1 MIPKKE
7 ILGVGIHTL
16 HMDEAVEV
24 AADFLRSSAQC
35 RVIATANP
43 EMIMMAQD
51 SPPLAASLADADLV
65 VPDGV
70 GAVWALN
77 RRYGLTQTRVTGF
90 DLTQNILAFCAREGY
105 RVFFFGSAPGVAVSA
120 KLTAESMYPGLT
132 VCGVRDGFFTT
143 NEEKDIVQAINE
155 AKADFVLV
163 ALGVPK
169 QEEWIA
175 RHKDAL
181 TASLIIGVGGTLD
194 VMAGVVPRAPK
205 WMQEAK
211 LEWLFRLMRQPK
223 RVLRMLALPRFVLA
237 VMGEK
242 KR

>member
-16 HMDEAVEV
+16 HMDEAVLA
-24 AADFLRSSAQC
+24 AADFLLKSGRC
-35 RVIATANP
+35 HVIATANP

-51 SPPLAASLADADLV
+51 DPTLATALREADLV

-77 RRYGLTQTRVTGF
+77 RQYGLAQTRVTGF
-90 DLTQNILAFCAREGY
+90 DLTQNILALSAEKGY
-105 RVFFFGSAPGVAVSA
+105 RVFFFGSAPGVAMTA
-120 KLTAESMYPGLT
+120 KENAEAKYPGLT
-132 VCGVRDGFFTT
+132 VCGVRDGFFTEA
-143 NEEKDIVQAINE
+143 EEDDIVRTINE

-169 QEEWIA
+169 QENWIM
-175 RHKDAL
+175 RHKDKLAS
-181 TASLIIGVGGTLD
+181 SLIIGVGGTLD

-211 LEWLFRLMRQPK
+211 LEWLFRLLRQPK
-223 RVLRMLALPRFVLA
+223 RFLRMLALPRFVLA
-237 VMGEK
+237 VLCAK

>member
-16 HMDEAVEV
+16 HMDEAVETAV
-24 AADFLRSSAQC
+24 DFLRSSDKC

-43 EMIMMAQD
+43 EMIMMAKD
-51 SPPLAASLADADLV
+51 NPSLAAALADADLV
-65 VPDGV
+65 VPDGI

-77 RRYGLTQTRVTGF
+77 RRYKLSQTRVTGF
-90 DLTQNILAFCAREGY
+90 DLTQNILAVSAEEGY
-105 RVFFFGSAPGVAVSA
+105 RVFFLGSAPGVAMTA
-120 KLTAESMYPGLT
+120 KLNAESKYPNLK
-132 VCGVRDGFFTT
+132 VCGVRDGFFTQ
-143 NEEKDIVQAINE
+143 NEEADIVRAINE

-175 RHKDAL
+175 RHRDEL
-181 TASLIIGVGGTLD
+181 TASLVIGVGGTLD

-205 WMQEAK
+205 WLQEAK

-223 RVLRMLALPRFVLA
+223 RILRMIALPRFVLA
-237 VMGEK
+237 VLCDK

>member
-7 ILGVGIHTL
+7 ILGVGIHTI
-16 HMDEAVEV
+16 HMDDAVAA
-24 AADFLRSSAQC
+24 AADFLRSSGRC
-35 RVIATANP
+35 HVIATANP

-51 SPPLAASLADADLV
+51 DPSLAAALDQADLV

-77 RRYGLTQTRVTGF
+77 RQYGLEQTRVAGF
-90 DLTQNILAFCAREGY
+90 DLTQNILALSVEKGY
-105 RVFFFGSAPGVAVSA
+105 RVFFFGSAPGVAMNA
-120 KLTAESMYPGLT
+120 KVNAEEKYPGLN
-132 VCGVRDGFFTT
+132 VCGVRDGFFAED
-143 NEEKDIVQAINE
+143 EEDDIVRMINE

-169 QEEWIA
+169 QENWIM
-175 RHKDAL
+175 RHKDKL

-194 VMAGVVPRAPK
+194 VMAGVTARAPK
-205 WMQEAK
+205 WMQDMK
-211 LEWLFRLMRQPK
+211 LEWLFRLLCQPK
-223 RVLRMLALPRFVLA
+223 RFLRMLALPRFVLA
-237 VMGEK
+237 VIGAK

>member
-16 HMDEAVEV
+16 QMDEAVQT
-24 AADFLRSSAQC
+24 AADFLLESGRC
-35 RVIATANP
+35 HVIATANP

-51 SPPLAASLADADLV
+51 NPSLASSLAQADLV
-65 VPDGV
+65 VPDGI

-77 RRYGLTQTRVTGF
+77 RQYGLKQTRVTGF
-90 DLTQNILAFCAREGY
+90 DLTQNILALSAEKGY
-105 RVFFFGSAPGVAVSA
+105 RVFFFGSAPGVAMTA
-120 KLTAESMYPGLT
+120 KINAEEKYPGLD
-132 VCGVRDGFFTT
+132 VCGVRDGFFAET
-143 NEEKDIVQAINE
+143 EEEDIVRAINE
-155 AKADFVLV
+155 SKADFVLV

-169 QEEWIA
+169 QESWIA
-175 RHKDAL
+175 RHKEKL
-181 TASLIIGVGGTLD
+181 KASLIIGVGGTLD

-211 LEWLFRLMRQPK
+211 LEWLFRLLCQPK
-223 RVLRMLALPRFVLA
+223 RFLRMLALPRFVLA
-237 VMGEK
+237 VICAK

>member
-16 HMDEAVEV
+16 HMDEAVSV
-24 AADFLRSSAQC
+24 AADFLDSSGQC

-51 SPPLAASLADADLV
+51 NPALAASLADADLV

-77 RRYGLTQTRVTGF
+77 RQYGLEQTRVTGF
-90 DLTQNILAFCAREGY
+90 DLTQNILALCAKKGY

-132 VCGVRDGFFTT
+132 VCGVRDGFFTQ
-143 NEEKDIVQAINE
+143 NEEKDIVHTINE

-169 QEEWIA
+169 QEEWIM
-175 RHKDAL
+175 RHKDEL
-181 TASLIIGVGGTLD
+181 TASLMIGVGGTLD

-211 LEWLFRLMRQPK
+211 LEWLFRLLRQPK
-223 RVLRMLALPRFVLA
+223 RILRMLALPRFVIA
-237 VMGEK
+237 VLCGK

>member
-7 ILGVGIHTL
+7 ILGVGIHTI
-16 HMDEAVEV
+16 HMDEAVKA
-24 AADFLRSSAQC
+24 AADFLRSSDQC

-51 SPPLAASLADADLV
+51 DPSLASALAQADLV

-77 RRYGLTQTRVTGF
+77 RQYGLEQTRVAGF
-90 DLTQNILAFCAREGY
+90 DLTQNILALSAEKGY
-105 RVFFFGSAPGVAVSA
+105 RVFFFGGAPGVAMTA
-120 KLTAESMYPGLT
+120 KKNAQEKYPGLK
-132 VCGVRDGFFTT
+132 VCGVRDGFFAQ
-143 NEEKDIVQAINE
+143 EEEGDIVRTINE

-169 QEEWIA
+169 QENWIT
-175 RHKDAL
+175 RHKDKL

-194 VMAGVVPRAPK
+194 VMAGVVQRAPK
-205 WMQEAK
+205 WMQDMK
-211 LEWLFRLMRQPK
+211 MEWLFRLLCQPK
-223 RVLRMLALPRFVLA
+223 RIIRMLALPRFVLA
-237 VMGEK
+237 VVCTK

>member
-24 AADFLRSSAQC
+24 AADFLRSAEQC

-51 SPPLAASLADADLV
+51 SPSLASSLADADLV

-77 RRYGLTQTRVTGF
+77 RRYGLAQTRVTGF
-90 DLTQNILAFCAREGY
+90 DLTQNILALSAKKGY
-105 RVFFFGSAPGVAVSA
+105 RVFFFGSASGVAVSA
-120 KLTAESMYPGLT
+120 KLTAESMYPGLN

-143 NEEKDIVQAINE
+143 NEEKDIVHAINE

-175 RHKDAL
+175 RHKDEL

-223 RVLRMLALPRFVLA
+223 RVLRMLALPRFVFA
-237 VMGEK
+237 VMCEK

>member
-16 HMDEAVEV
+16 HMDEAVSV
-24 AADFLRSSAQC
+24 AADFLDSSGQC

-51 SPPLAASLADADLV
+51 NPALAASLADADLV

-77 RRYGLTQTRVTGF
+77 RQYGLEQTRVTGF
-90 DLTQNILAFCAREGY
+90 DLTQNILALCAKKGY

-132 VCGVRDGFFTT
+132 VCGVRDGFFTQ
-143 NEEKDIVQAINE
+143 NEEKDIVHAINE

-169 QEEWIA
+169 QEEWIT
-175 RHKDAL
+175 RHKDEL
-181 TASLIIGVGGTLD
+181 TASLMIGVGGTLD

-211 LEWLFRLMRQPK
+211 LEWLFRLLRQPK
-223 RVLRMLALPRFVLA
+223 RILRMLALPRFVIA
-237 VMGEK
+237 VLCDK

>member
-24 AADFLRSSAQC
+24 AADFLRSSDQC

-51 SPPLAASLADADLV
+51 NPSLASSLADADMV

-77 RRYGLTQTRVTGF
+77 RRYALAQTRVTGF
-90 DLTQNILAFCAREGY
+90 DLTQNILALCAKEGY

-132 VCGVRDGFFTT
+132 VCGVRDGFFTK
-143 NEEKDIVQAINE
+143 NEEADIVRAINE
-155 AKADFVLV
+155 SKADFVLV

-175 RHKDAL
+175 RHKDDLDA
-181 TASLIIGVGGTLD
+181 TLIIGVGGTLD

-223 RVLRMLALPRFVLA
+223 RILRMLALPRFVFA

>member
-16 HMDEAVEV
+16 HMDEAVDR
-24 AADFLRSSAQC
+24 AADFLLTSDRC

-43 EMIMMAQD
+43 EMIMMAQND
-51 SPPLAASLADADLV
+51 PSLAHALREADLV

-77 RRYGLTQTRVTGF
+77 RQYGLQQTRVAGF
-90 DLTQNILAFCAREGY
+90 DLTQNILALSAKKGY
-105 RVFFFGSAPGVAVSA
+105 RVFFFGGAPGVAMTA
-120 KLTAESMYPGLT
+120 KENAEAKYPGLT
-132 VCGVRDGFFTT
+132 VCGVRDGFFAET
-143 NEEKDIVQAINE
+143 EESDIVRMINE

-169 QEEWIA
+169 QENWIMQ
-175 RHKDAL
+175 HKDEL

-194 VMAGVVPRAPK
+194 VMAGVVQRAPK

-211 LEWLFRLMRQPK
+211 LEWLFRLLCQPK
-223 RVLRMLALPRFVLA
+223 RIFRMLALPRFVLA
-237 VMGEK
+237 VLCAK

>member
-16 HMDEAVEV
+16 HMDEAVDT
-24 AADFLRSSAQC
+24 AADFLLKSDKC

-51 SPPLAASLADADLV
+51 DPSLANALYEADLV

-90 DLTQNILAFCAREGY
+90 DLTQNILALSAEKGY
-105 RVFFFGSAPGVAVSA
+105 RVFFFGSAPGVAMAA
-120 KLTAESMYPGLT
+120 KENAETKYPGLA
-132 VCGVRDGFFTT
+132 VCGVRDGFFAES
-143 NEEKDIVQAINE
+143 EEEDIVRMINA

-169 QEEWIA
+169 QENWIT
-175 RHKDAL
+175 RHKDEL
-181 TASLIIGVGGTLD
+181 NASLIIGVGGTLD

-205 WMQEAK
+205 WMQDAK
-211 LEWLFRLMRQPK
+211 LEWLFRLLRQPK
-223 RVLRMLALPRFVLA
+223 RILRMLALPRFVLA
-237 VMGEK
+237 VLCAK
-242 KR
+242 K